1 MDVTKPH
8 KFMGFGAMYV
18 SKPYKF
24 IGFGAMDGIHTGK
37 LRGTKREK
45 LACEL
50 YHMET
55 LISDCIFY
63 VRCTVVRKQREPRSA
78 ETKLCNSHVYPPLLS
93 CNALPMQAL
102 DLAHTVSSKPY

>member
-63 VRCTVVRKQREPRSA
+63 VRCTVVRKQREPKSA
-78 ETKLCNSHVYPPLLS
+78 APMADISSQNLRFWLLAS
-93 CNALPMQAL
+93 FGS
-102 DLAHTVSSKPY
+102 VWGRF